1 EKNDIDALPSK
12 LRKLLEFTSTSSSTK
27 GKALTDVEAQKKSNK
42 KRDDVKTEKKSN
54 LIDEPVPK
62 TYISKEKSNDE
73 KVDRAKYKDGND
85 EADLEDTNDKKK
97 GKWKRNQ
104 VKDLRFDA
112 TGEMGSYG
120 SKKRERKKKYLEAK
134 KMKHKKAKVEEGTEF
149 PEREHIAFGD
159 VVDAPPKLIALPKA
173 FKKVQDASHER
184 LRLQAVEAYRNRKG
198 WISRPGISLPSIIPN
213 VSV

>member
-1 EKNDIDALPSK
+1 MGGKGQRRREKNYNAAHGGSYSRLPPPPKPNDIDALPSK

-27 GKALTDVEAQKKSNK
+27 GKALTNVEAKKNNKNKDAVNTENKSNPK
-42 KRDDVKTEKKSN
+42 
-54 LIDEPVPK
+54 DESVPK
-62 TYISKEKSNDE
+62 TCISKEKGNDE
-73 KVDRAKYKDGND
+73 KVELD
-85 EADLEDTNDKKK
+85 
-97 GKWKRNQ
+97 
-104 VKDLRFDA
+104 
-112 TGEMGSYG
+112 SYG

-134 KMKHKKAKVEEGTEF
+134 KMKHKKAKVEVGTEF
-149 PEREHIAFGD
+149 PEREHIMFGD